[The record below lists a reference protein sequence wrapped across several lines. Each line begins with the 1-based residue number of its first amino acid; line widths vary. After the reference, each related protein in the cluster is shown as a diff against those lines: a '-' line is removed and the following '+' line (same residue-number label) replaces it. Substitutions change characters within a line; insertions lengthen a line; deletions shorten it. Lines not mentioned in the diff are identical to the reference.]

1 MTGILD
7 QQVGFAD
14 EDSYN
19 VSVTPTRF
27 FEFDSEGIEETEGRT
42 EGDPLRVGTFVKRND
57 RFTPYFSGAAGSVTM
72 AVMSK
77 GFGYFLKHM
86 LGQVATSGPEET
98 NVYTHTGSMADLFG
112 KSFTCQVGRP
122 LNPSGTV
129 QPFTYAGGKI
139 TEWTLSND
147 VDGNLMAE
155 LAMDFASVDTDAA
168 LASAA
173 YPSAME
179 NFTWAGGV
187 VTVGGS
193 AFDITNV
200 SLACNN
206 TLNVDRRQIRG
217 NTDKKEPTG
226 GRREVTWSM
235 TADFDSMA
243 QRNRAHAEARS
254 DALAAVVATW
264 TGPTLLGTTIYPTL
278 QVSIPAGR
286 FDSWKGAN
294 EGPEGINQELTGV
307 GLFDGSNSAV
317 SVIYKSADTTP

>member
-1 MTGILD
+1 MSQLD
-7 QQVGFAD
+7 QQIGFAD
-14 EDSYN
+14 ESAYN
-19 VSVTPTRF
+19 TAATVTRF

-42 EGDPLRVGTFVKRND
+42 EGDPLRVGTFTKRSD

-72 AVMSK
+72 AVMTK

-86 LGQVATSGPEET
+86 LGQVATSGPTET
-98 NVYTHTGSMADLFG
+98 NVYTHTGSTADLFG
-112 KSFTCQVGRP
+112 KSFSCQVGRP

-173 YPSAME
+173 YPSGME

-187 VTVGGS
+187 VTIGGS
-193 AFDITNV
+193 AFDITQISV
-200 SLACNN
+200 QGNN
-206 TLNVDRRQIRG
+206 GLNVDRRQIRG

-226 GRREVTWSM
+226 GRREITWSLQ
-235 TADFDSMA
+235 ADFDSMA
-243 QRNRAHAEARS
+243 NRNRAHADTRAG
-254 DALAAVVATW
+254 ALAAIVGTW
-264 TGPTLLGTTIYPTL
+264 TGPTLLGTTLFPVL
-278 QVSIPAGR
+278 QVSVPAGR
-286 FDSWKGAN
+286 FDAWKGAD
-294 EGPEGINQELTGV
+294 EGTEGISQELSGV